1 MISLRK
7 TCSTL
12 ICITLGLLLLAPGC
26 GSKKEDPAKPAAP
39 ENTAANGEQ
48 STNGAT
54 NPATNGESNQG
65 ADQNTTTDN
74 TTPAKP
80 PVTTPAKPPVT
91 AGDSSPH
98 PYMTKDFEAALVVHP
113 RKIFASDMIQ
123 NLLKLGPAKEMFDDM
138 ISEINDDFEIDV
150 RQLERLSIFV
160 KALPS
165 GPREA
170 PHIAIIAET
179 AQDMDFSDIIQDLVR
194 GEEPQQQNGMQWY
207 IPEDDS
213 RSPVVCVVN
222 TKTVVIGAP
231 LDLVKKV
238 VTKPAVKNPL
248 NDQLVALDY
257 SNQHFVAVGNS
268 SILPPQ
274 LVAEMQRELAR
285 EELPPAFSPITDMI
299 AQLKSASAVLNVS
312 PDLYLSLGIT
322 TSSKE
327 NTTKMVTMVNDS
339 LTLAKSALGIF
350 ALAPPKEL
358 PAEIRPLIKEALKF
372 LASIKPTQTGDRMD
386 LAVGLSASQLES
398 LQKPFLK
405 SVTSAR
411 TAARKMASSNNLKQI
426 GLALHTFHNTY
437 REFPVGESPNEQGP
451 IHYRNGKPLLSWR
464 VHLLPFIEQDP
475 LYARFKLDEP
485 WDSPHNIKLLDQIPI
500 TYVDP
505 NQPDLGNKT
514 TYLAPIGPG
523 SIFGSNKRIGFRNVS
538 DGTSNT
544 IMVIQVGGDKA
555 VPWTKPEDLKYDLK
569 NPAGSLGDIGEKV
582 IALFADGSVQTLPV
596 NIKPATWLKLF
607 KINDGEIIDFD
618 ELRR

>member
-1 MISLRK
+1 MS
-7 TCSTL
+7 STR
-12 ICITLGLLLLAPGC
+12 ITLTTLTLLGLLLLLAPGC
-26 GSKKEDPAKPAAP
+26 GSKKEEPAKPGAA
-39 ENTAANGEQ
+39 ENTG
-48 STNGAT
+48 S
-54 NPATNGESNQG
+54 NGESSSDVENNQG
-65 ADQNTTTDN
+65 TEASTTADN
-74 TTPAKP
+74 TPAAKP
-80 PVTTPAKPPVT
+80 PAT

-98 PYMTKDFEAALVVHP
+98 PYMIEDFEAALVVHP

-123 NLLKLGPAKEMFDDM
+123 NLMKLPPVKELVDEMLEDV
-138 ISEINDDFEIDV
+138 NDDLEIDV
-150 RQLERLSIFV
+150 RTLERFSILV

-170 PHIAIIAET
+170 PHVAMIVEG
-179 AQDMDFSDIIQDLVR
+179 AQGMDFSELIEEVVR
-194 GEEPQQQNGMQWY
+194 GEEPQQQDGMQWY
-207 IPEDDS
+207 IPEDVS
-213 RSPVVCVVN
+213 RSPVVCVVD
-222 TKTVVIGAP
+222 TKTIVIGAP

-238 VTKPAVKNPL
+238 VTKPAVKNSL

-268 SILPPQ
+268 SILPAE
-274 LVAEMQRELAR
+274 LVAGMQEELSR
-285 EELPPAFSPITDMI
+285 EELPPAFSPITDII
-299 AQLKSASAVLNVS
+299 AQVKSASAVVNIS
-312 PDLYLSLGIT
+312 PDIFVSLGV
-322 TSSKE
+322 SSSSEE

-339 LTLAKSALGIF
+339 LTLAKSTLGIF
-350 ALAPPKEL
+350 ALAPPKDL

-386 LAVGLSASQLES
+386 VAIGLSASQLES
-398 LQKPFLK
+398 LQKPFMA
-405 SVTSAR
+405 SVASAQ
-411 TAARKMASSNNLKQI
+411 TAARKAASSNNLKQI
-426 GLALHTFHNTY
+426 GLALHIFHNTY

-475 LYARFKLDEP
+475 LYARFKHDEP

-523 SIFGSNKRIGFRNVS
+523 SIFGSNKRMRFRDVI
-538 DGTSNT
+538 DGTANT
-544 IMVIQVGGDKA
+544 IMIIQAGGDKA

-569 NPAGSLGDIGEKV
+569 NPAGSMGDIGEKL

-596 NIKPATWLKLF
+596 NIKPATWLNLF
-607 KINDGEIIDFD
+607 NMNDGVIIDFD

>member
-1 MISLRK
+1 M
-7 TCSTL
+7 
-12 ICITLGLLLLAPGC
+12 TLGLLLLAPGC
-26 GSKKEDPAKPAAP
+26 GSKKEEPTKPAAP

-48 STNGAT
+48 STNA
-54 NPATNGESNQG
+54 ASNGESNQVAAG
-65 ADQNTTTDN
+65 N
-74 TTPAKP
+74 TTPDNTPPAKP
-80 PVTTPAKPPVT
+80 AVTLPAKPPVT

-98 PYMTKDFEAALVVHP
+98 PYMIKDFEAALVVHP

-123 NLLKLGPAKEMFDDM
+123 NLLKIGPAKEMFDDM
-138 ISEINDDFEIDV
+138 IAEINDNFEIDI

-170 PHIAIIAET
+170 PHVAIIAET
-179 AQDMDFSDIIQDLVR
+179 VQDTDFSEVVDQLVR

-222 TKTVVIGAP
+222 TKTIVIGAP
-231 LDLVKKV
+231 LDLVQKV
-238 VTKPAVKNPL
+238 VARPAVKNPL

-257 SNQHFVAVGNS
+257 ANQHFVAVGNS
-268 SILPPQ
+268 SILSPQ

-299 AQLKSASAVLNVS
+299 AQVKSASAVLNVS

-322 TSSKE
+322 TSSEE

-386 LAVGLSASQLES
+386 VAVGLSASQLAS
-398 LQKPFLK
+398 LQKPFLE
-405 SVTSAR
+405 SITNAR
-411 TAARKMASSNNLKQI
+411 TTARRMASKNNLKQ
-426 GLALHTFHNTY
+426 LAIAIHNFHDTY
-437 REFPVGESPNEQGP
+437 RQFPVGQSPNEQGP

-464 VHLLPFIEQDP
+464 VHLLPFVGEEP
-475 LYARFKLDEP
+475 LYLQFKLDEP
-485 WDSPHNIKLLDQIPI
+485 WNSPHNIKLLDQIPPA
-500 TYVDP
+500 YVNP
-505 NQPDLGNKT
+505 NQPGLGNKT
-514 TYLAPIGPG
+514 AYLAPVGPG
-523 SIFGSNKRIGFRNVS
+523 SILGSTKRMSFRNVK

-544 IMVIQVGGDKA
+544 IMIMQVGSDKA
-555 VPWTKPEDLKYDLK
+555 VPWSKPEDLPYDAK
-569 NPAGSLGDIGEKV
+569 DPIGSLGNIGEFFQ
-582 IALFADGSVQTLPV
+582 ACFADGSVHQLKST
-596 NIKPATWLKLF
+596 IKPATLLKLF
-607 KINDGEIIDFD
+607 NCSDGGIIDFE

>member
-26 GSKKEDPAKPAAP
+26 GSKKEEPAKPAAP

-54 NPATNGESNQG
+54 NPAANGESNQG

-74 TTPAKP
+74 TPPAKP
-80 PVTTPAKPPVT
+80 AVTLPAKPPVT

-98 PYMTKDFEAALVVHP
+98 PYMIKDFEAALVVHP
-113 RKIFASDMIQ
+113 QKILASDIIR
-123 NLLKLGPAKEMFDDM
+123 NLMKIGPAKEMFDDM
-138 ISEINDDFEIDV
+138 IEEINDEFELDV
-150 RQLERLSIFV
+150 RTLERFSVLV
-160 KALPS
+160 KALPF

-170 PHIAIIAET
+170 PHVAMIVEG
-179 AQDMDFSDIIQDLVR
+179 AQDTDFSEIVKQLVR

-213 RSPVVCVVN
+213 RGPVVCVVN
-222 TKTVVIGAP
+222 TKTIVIGAP
-231 LDLVKKV
+231 LDLVQKV
-238 VTKPAVKNPL
+238 VARPAVKNPL

-257 SNQHFVAVGNS
+257 ANQHFVAVGNS

-274 LVAEMQRELAR
+274 LVAGIQQELAR

-299 AQLKSASAVLNVS
+299 AQVKSASAVLNVS

-322 TSSKE
+322 TSSEE

-339 LTLAKSALGIF
+339 LTLAKSTLGIF
-350 ALAPPKEL
+350 ALAPPRDL

-386 LAVGLSASQLES
+386 VAVGLSASQLAS
-398 LQKPFLK
+398 LQKPFLE

-411 TAARKMASSNNLKQI
+411 TAARRMASLNNLKQM
-426 GLALHTFHNTY
+426 GLAIHNFHETY
-437 REFPVGESPNEQGP
+437 RQFPVGESPNEQGP

-464 VHLLPFIEQDP
+464 VHLLPYIEQDP
-475 LYARFKLDEP
+475 LYRQFKLDEP
-485 WDSPHNIKLLDQIPI
+485 WNSPHNIKLLDRIPPV
-500 TYVDP
+500 YMNP
-505 NQPDLGNKT
+505 NQPGLGNKT

-523 SIFGSNKRIGFRNVS
+523 SIFGSNKRMAFRNVT

-544 IMVIQVGGDKA
+544 IMFMQVGSDKA

-569 NPAGSLGDIGEKV
+569 DPLGSLGNIGETFT
-582 IALFADGSVQTLPV
+582 AGFADGSVQTLPV
-596 NIKPATWLKLF
+596 NIKPATLLKLF
-607 KINDGEIIDFD
+607 NCRDGEIIDFE

>member
-7 TCSTL
+7 TCSTS

-26 GSKKEDPAKPAAP
+26 GSKKEEPAKPAAP
-39 ENTAANGEQ
+39 ENTAATGEQ
-48 STNGAT
+48 STNS
-54 NPATNGESNQG
+54 ATNGESNQG
-65 ADQNTTTDN
+65 AAGNTTPDN
-74 TTPAKP
+74 TTPDNTPPAKP
-80 PVTTPAKPPVT
+80 PVTLPAKPPVT

-98 PYMTKDFEAALVVHP
+98 PYMIKDFEAALVVHP

-123 NLLKLGPAKEMFDDM
+123 NLLKIGPAKEMFDDM
-138 ISEINDDFEIDV
+138 IAEMNDNFEIDI

-170 PHIAIIAET
+170 PHVAIIAET
-179 AQDMDFSDIIQDLVR
+179 VQDTDFSEIIQDLVR

-222 TKTVVIGAP
+222 TKTIVIGAP
-231 LDLVKKV
+231 LDLVQKV
-238 VTKPAVKNPL
+238 VARPAVKNPL

-257 SNQHFVAVGNS
+257 ANQHFVAVGNS

-299 AQLKSASAVLNVS
+299 AQVKSASAVLNVS

-322 TSSKE
+322 TSSEE

-350 ALAPPKEL
+350 ALAPPREL

-386 LAVGLSASQLES
+386 VAVGLSASQLAS
-398 LQKPFLK
+398 LQKPFLE
-405 SVTSAR
+405 SVTNAR
-411 TAARKMASSNNLKQI
+411 TAARRMASKNNLKQI
-426 GLALHTFHNTY
+426 AIAIHNFHDTY
-437 REFPVGESPNEQGP
+437 RQFPVGESPNEQGP

-464 VHLLPFIEQDP
+464 VHLLPYVEQDP
-475 LYARFKLDEP
+475 LYRQFKLDEP
-485 WDSPHNIKLLDQIPI
+485 WNSPHNIKLLDRIPPV
-500 TYVDP
+500 YVNP
-505 NQPDLGNKT
+505 NQPGLGNKT

-523 SIFGSNKRIGFRNVS
+523 SIFGSNKRMAFRNVT

-544 IMVIQVGGDKA
+544 IMFMQVGSDKA

-569 NPAGSLGDIGEKV
+569 DPLGSLGNIGETFT
-582 IALFADGSVQTLPV
+582 AGFADGSVQTL
-596 NIKPATWLKLF
+596 
-607 KINDGEIIDFD
+607 
-618 ELRR
+618 